1 MEKQKNKQR
10 QEGITLIALVVTIIV
25 LIILAGVSIN
35 MLVGENGLIT
45 QSQRAEEDYSKSEVK
60 EKVEL
65 ALNEYAIE
73 KSTEEDSNFENF
85 LRKTLQVG
93 VAQNEGGN
101 YSFILGEW
109 QVETTENGIISI
121 EKLDIKVDKVYETVA
136 NMKADVEL
144 TEGKLVQT
152 EGYWSKTYGG
162 GAYYDIVSSTS
173 LAVDDG
179 KCLQLDNGLYAEL
192 HAINDTVTVN
202 QFGAYGDGEHDD
214 ATFIQKALDSGC
226 LNIEFYDEQYNVQST
241 LYIKTDNISIIGKE
255 STVINNVLNL
265 NSIFYFMRYK

>member
-1 MEKQKNKQR
+1 MYIQKNSEK
-10 QEGITLIALVVTIIV
+10 GITMITLAVTIIV
-25 LIILAGVSIN
+25 LIILASVSIN
-35 MLVGENGLIT
+35 MLVGENGIIT

-65 ALNEYAIE
+65 ALSEYTIE
-73 KSTEEDSNFENF
+73 KTTEKDSNFASF
-85 LRKTLQVG
+85 LRKSLHVG
-93 VAQNEGGN
+93 VVQNEDGS
-101 YSFILGEW
+101 YSFALGEW

-173 LAVDDG
+173 IAVDDG